1 MSEDHVTGS
10 LNPAYVP
17 DTDEETVRQDGD
29 NKRHTYVVP
38 DSGNKDETVVDIP
51 KEGNGQTGTVGD
63 ILRKSPAQARD
74 IAISITDHSTEQ
86 HKMDPNNKEN
96 DNTTSSNDNK
106 QSSNGDAQKK
116 PLQLRQSVAAS
127 LRKREQAPDLDEK
140 GTDTL
145 KVELSDSDLVPQRTS
160 SIPRGYFDTKKPIT
174 DEDSKWLHWIE
185 VKFMEI
191 AGDDGEIDRDE
202 FKKALGVKKSFFAE
216 RFFELFDQDA
226 SGTIEMNELMDGLRM
241 LTKGTPA
248 QKLQFLFDVY
258 DADGSGSIDRD
269 ELMEVLKACME
280 ESSLSLTEDNLE
292 DLTDAL
298 FDAADEDESG
308 TITFEEMRDELEKHP
323 GVIENL
329 TISAAQ
335 WLKPPSKQ
343 SSDKTW
349 RRYFTADYLKNNL
362 RKVVFFLVYWIVNVV
377 LYILGAYNHRDHN
390 WAYMFARGAGLCLNF
405 NCMWILVLMLRKCIT
420 FARMTQL
427 CHVLPFDQHILFH
440 KMTGIAIVIFT
451 AMHTCSHIGN
461 ALIVENETNITS
473 WEILFT
479 PELELGLAKGA
490 AFITGWILIAVL
502 TVMVVCSLPFVRA
515 SGHFQIFYWTHTL
528 YVPFWILLILHCENF
543 WKWFIAPGVLFI
555 LEKISRSKLIK
566 FARYGDIFIEEV
578 NLLPS
583 GVTHLVISRPSN
595 FRYKPGDYIFIQ
607 IPCIAKYEWHPF
619 TISSAPEMEGS
630 IWLHVRSAGHW
641 TNKLYKYFEDYEEK
655 EAIDVESRTR
665 SRRTTMKKFENIE
678 RGYSRRNTKA
688 KLTMKKSK
696 PREKNKVVK
705 VKCYIDGPYGTGTR
719 EVFDTDHAVLIG
731 AGIGVTPMASILQS
745 VWYRF
750 SATKQQCP
758 SCEHTWYP
766 EDESMDMNLKKVDFI
781 WINRDQRSFEWFLT
795 LLNQI
800 EMQQSEHHG
809 RLENCIQMHMY
820 MTAAQKKTDM
830 KGIGLQVALDLMYE
844 KSQRDLITGLRTKTE
859 PGRPDWTKIFKGIK
873 AEKHGKVKVFFCGAP
888 ALGKTVKEKCAQFS
902 FAFSKENF

>member
-1 MSEDHVTGS
+1 MVNDVFGFQHVTPRVNGFQVKRCLPRSSLPDLLDAYYLEEKLIHSKTSSSSARKCNVEPFRQFSPIKPITDKTTRNNKTGTGSMSEDHVTGS

-38 DSGNKDETVVDIP
+38 DSGNKDET
-51 KEGNGQTGTVGD
+51 
-63 ILRKSPAQARD
+63 
-74 IAISITDHSTEQ
+74 
-86 HKMDPNNKEN
+86 MDPNNKEN

-202 FKKALGVKKSFFAE
+202 FKKALGVKK
-216 RFFELFDQDA
+216 LFDQDA

-248 QKLQFLFDVY
+248 QKLH
-258 DADGSGSIDRD
+258 GSIDRD

-298 FDAADEDESG
+298 FDAADED
-308 TITFEEMRDELEKHP
+308 D
-323 GVIENL
+323 
-329 TISAAQ
+329 
-335 WLKPPSKQ
+335 KQ

-362 RKVVFFLVYWIVNVV
+362 RKVVFFLVYWI
-377 LYILGAYNHRDHN
+377 
-390 WAYMFARGAGLCLNF
+390 
-405 NCMWILVLMLRKCIT
+405 CIT

-515 SGHFQIFYWTHTL
+515 SGHFQ
-528 YVPFWILLILHCENF
+528 
-543 WKWFIAPGVLFI
+543 WFIAPGVLFI

-583 GVTHLVISRPSN
+583 G
-595 FRYKPGDYIFIQ
+595 

-665 SRRTTMKKFENIE
+665 SRR
-678 RGYSRRNTKA
+678 
-688 KLTMKKSK
+688 
-696 PREKNKVVK
+696 
-705 VKCYIDGPYGTGTR
+705 
-719 EVFDTDHAVLIG
+719 